1 MQNSQYGTAGVLA
14 CSEMSKTN
22 WPLKNLR
29 GVLLLLIVAF
39 HAVSAYIVTQPA
51 TPPAFDSP
59 PFDWRVFP
67 IIDNQRWLGFDL
79 FCAFQFLYLMQFM
92 FFLSGLFVWPSLQ
105 RKGIWGFVRHR
116 LVRLG
121 IPFAIGVYLVMPIA
135 FYPVYRVTAI
145 EPSWSSFWAHWTAL
159 PITPTGP
166 MWFLWYLIALDF
178 CAAAIYKLAAGG
190 GGPVARVIE
199 KVTQRPRTLFVVL
212 VAITALTYLP
222 LSALYSPW
230 YWAQIGPFDVQATF
244 APQYAIYFLVG
255 LAVGA
260 QGFDRGLFDEA
271 GTPVR
276 RWPLWTVGAFAAF
289 FLWIIPAAL
298 ISKVPNVPVKALNV
312 IGDLGLVLFAAATCF
327 AMSGLFLRFARR
339 RLPVIDGISKHGYG
353 FYFFHYPVVLW
364 LQYALLVLV
373 LPAVA
378 KGMLVLV
385 GSVLVSLGLSV
396 VIERILTTCH
406 DALTRGVVFLAGE
419 LGANGRFGGNKLL
432 D

>member
-1 MQNSQYGTAGVLA
+1 MPR
-14 CSEMSKTN
+14 TN

-39 HAVSAYIVTQPA
+39 HACSAYIVTQPA

-67 IIDNQRWLGFDL
+67 IIDNERWLGFDL

-92 FFLSGLFVWPSLQ
+92 FFLSGLFVWPSLR
-105 RKGIWGFVRHR
+105 RKGPWGFIGHR

-121 IPFAIGVYLVMPIA
+121 VPFVIGVYLVMPIA
-135 FYPVYRVTAI
+135 FYPVYRVTAV

-166 MWFLWYLIALDF
+166 MWFLWYLIALDV

-190 GGPVARVIE
+190 NGPPARLIE
-199 KVTQRPRTLFVVL
+199 RITQRPRTLFVVL
-212 VAITALTYLP
+212 IAITGLAYLP

-230 YWAQIGPFDVQATF
+230 YWAQLGPFEVQATF
-244 APQYAIYFLVG
+244 APQYAIYFLAG

-260 QGFDRGLFDEA
+260 QGFDRGIFDEA
-271 GTPVR
+271 ATPVR
-276 RWPLWTVGAFAAF
+276 RWPLWTAATFAAF

-298 ISKVPNVPVKALNV
+298 IAKVPNVPVRALSLV
-312 IGDLGLVLFAAATCF
+312 GDLGLVIFAATICF
-327 AMSGLFLRFARR
+327 AMIGLFQRFARR
-339 RLPVIDGISKHGYG
+339 PLPVIDRISEHGYG

-364 LQYALLVLV
+364 LQYALLDLMV
-373 LPAVA
+373 PAFA
-378 KGMLVLV
+378 KGTLVLV
-385 GSVLVSLGLSV
+385 GTVLVSLALSLAT
-396 VIERILTTCH
+396 ERILAACREGL
-406 DALTRGVVFLAGE
+406 ARGVWSLGGE
-419 LGANGRFGGNKLL
+419 LGANGRFGDKLL